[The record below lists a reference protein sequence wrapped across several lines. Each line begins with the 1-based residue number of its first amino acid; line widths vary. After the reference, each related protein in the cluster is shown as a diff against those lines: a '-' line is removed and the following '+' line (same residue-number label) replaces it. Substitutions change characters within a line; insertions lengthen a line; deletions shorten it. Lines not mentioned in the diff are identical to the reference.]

1 MPPNMSLESS
11 SLVTDQFLSQHYLPI
26 VNIQI
31 FINDAGT
38 DEGQSI
44 NVPDLVQL
52 TGQHDI
58 VAFDNVGDG
67 IANAVGSIAN
77 AVGGIG
83 ADGIVAHVATFL
95 TTASQLRSNIWVGVL
110 PNGKI
115 NNDLS
120 VSTLST
126 SGAPPSSP
134 SLSSTTSITATIFIL
149 ILLFFFGLY
158 PNIII
163 VKPHDIKWLIREPG
177 NIDNNSSIEKY
188 YRCNGPIVIIKIY
201 RYQIVSPQQIQTI
214 ATNNNN
220 NSHCM
225 HFVYPLLNYV
235 SASTSGSNN
244 SSTSVTSN
252 TLRHYL
258 ACSYVVSQYQ
268 RVRSLAEELSIKF
281 GKSLEEIRLWMRY
294 NDCHYGVIGGE
305 HYVSCVKN
313 YINQQWYCFYDG
325 SYK

>member
-58 VAFDNVGDG
+58 VAFDNVGGG

-294 NDCHYGVIGGE
+294 NDVR
-305 HYVSCVKN
+305 
-313 YINQQWYCFYDG
+313 D
-325 SYK
+325 